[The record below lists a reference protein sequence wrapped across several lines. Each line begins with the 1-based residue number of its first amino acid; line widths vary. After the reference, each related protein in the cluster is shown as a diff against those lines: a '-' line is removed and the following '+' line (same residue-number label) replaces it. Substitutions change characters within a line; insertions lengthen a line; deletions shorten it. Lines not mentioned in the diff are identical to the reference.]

1 MYQIIEH
8 NKRKTALLIVT
19 FIVVVLLIGYA
30 FAKLTDAGISALT
43 IAAIFSTVMALVS
56 FYQGDRI
63 ALAPAG
69 AQGPIRNIDNPYL
82 YRLIENLSITAG
94 LPVPKIYVISAPAIN
109 AFATGRDP
117 AHASIAVTTGAVE
130 KLENEE
136 LEGVLAHELSH
147 IKNYD
152 IRLMMVVLVLVGL
165 VALLS
170 DWFIRMQWHGGSNRR
185 SDSNGGGRLQA
196 ILLLIGVIL
205 LILAPLLG
213 KLIQLAISRKREF
226 VADASGS
233 LLTRYPEGLARA
245 LEKIAEE
252 NMALRNANNATA
264 HLFISSPFG
273 RTKHSLSKLFATHPP
288 IDERIKVLRSM
299 A

>member
-1 MYQIIEH
+1 MYQQIEH
-8 NKRKTALLIVT
+8 NKRKTALLMVT
-19 FIVVVLLIGYA
+19 FIVVILLVGYA
-30 FAKLTDAGISALT
+30 FAELTDAGVGALA
-43 IAAIFSTVMALVS
+43 IAAVFSTVMALVS

-63 ALAPAG
+63 ALATAG
-69 AQGPIRNIDNPYL
+69 AQGPIRSIDNPYL
-82 YRLIENLSITAG
+82 YRLVENLSITAG
-94 LPVPKIYVISAPAIN
+94 LPLPKVYVISDPAIN

-117 AHASIAVTTGAVE
+117 AHASIAVTTGAIE

-152 IRLMMVVLVLVGL
+152 IRLMMVVLVLIGL

-170 DWFIRMQWHGGSNRR
+170 DWFIRIQWFGGSNRR
-185 SDSNGGGRLQA
+185 SDSGGGRLQA
-196 ILLLIGVIL
+196 ILLLVGVIM
-205 LILAPLLG
+205 LILAPIIG

-226 VADASGS
+226 LADASGS

-273 RTKHSLSKLFATHPP
+273 RTKHTLSKLFATHPP
-288 IDERIKVLRSM
+288 IDQRIKTLRSM
-299 A
+299 T